1 MDFLDKKIEDYAL
14 LFTSPE
20 DEIMNEL
27 NRETHLKKLQ
37 PRMLSGHLQGS
48 FLKMISKM
56 IRPKNILE
64 IGTFTGYSALALAS
78 GLQENGKLT
87 SLEFNE
93 EHEAIARKYFKKAGL
108 SNKIELIIG
117 NALEII
123 PTLDH
128 SWDLVF
134 IDADKNNYSR
144 YYDMVIDSIPS
155 GGWIIADNVLW
166 SGKVLIDDKNLD
178 EDTLAIKAFNKK
190 INEDDRVEN
199 MIIPFRDGLL
209 LIRKI

>member
-20 DEIMNEL
+20 NKIMNEL
-27 NRETHLKKLQ
+27 NRETHLNKLQ

-48 FLKMISKM
+48 FLKMLSKM

-64 IGTFTGYSALALAS
+64 IGTYTGYSAIALAS

-87 SLEFNE
+87 TVEFNE
-93 EHEAIARKYFKKAGL
+93 EHEAIARKYFEKAGL
-108 SNKIELIIG
+108 TNKIELIIG
-117 NALEII
+117 NAVEII
-123 PTLDH
+123 PALKQQ
-128 SWDLVF
+128 WDLVF
-134 IDADKNNYSR
+134 IDADKSNYSR
-144 YYDMVIDSIPS
+144 YFDLVIDSVPS
-155 GGWIIADNVLW
+155 GGWILADNVLW
-166 SGKVLIDDKNLD
+166 SGKVLLDDKDLD